1 MKVTTKG
8 QVTIPQEIR
17 EMAGILPNSDV
28 EFSYKNGLV
37 LLKKITGTT
46 SRGKK
51 IVDRIKAQTKLTM
64 STEQIMKLT
73 RGQ

>member
-28 EFSYKNGLV
+28 EFSCKNGFV

-46 SRGKK
+46 SRGTK

>member
-28 EFSYKNGLV
+28 EFSYKNGFV